1 MKGAAC
7 VKKWIFTGIC
17 DKSDLLLYM
26 CKILTHGDK
35 RVLLVD
41 AALDAKYRYCI
52 GYQHPQLPVT
62 EFAGFD
68 VAGGFAT
75 LSSLEQHLLNEDE
88 KDYDYILMDVERAD
102 FLHPGD
108 WLDADACIWVSGFDL
123 TGLKRSASLLEEL
136 SGQWSDQVSP
146 SFHRVYLNVIEDM
159 TDEAYIEGYLNPGR
173 MAWLGQPVKMPW
185 DELFFGLKIQN
196 EHAGRLVL
204 KPLSRHYKRS
214 LIELILQLSEW
225 DRRHVRRAMR
235 HAERRRA

>member
-1 MKGAAC
+1 M
-7 VKKWIFTGIC
+7 KKWIFTGIC

-26 CKILTHGDK
+26 CKILAHGDK

-52 GYQHPQLPVT
+52 GNQQPQLPVT

-68 VAGGFAT
+68 VAGGFDT
-75 LSSLEQHLLNEDE
+75 LSGLELHLLNEDE
-88 KDYDYILMDVERAD
+88 KDYDYILMDVERTD
-102 FLHPGD
+102 FLQHRD
-108 WLDADACIWVSGFDL
+108 WMDADACIWVSGFDV
-123 TGLKRSASLLEEL
+123 TSLKRSAALLEEL
-136 SGQWSDQVSP
+136 KEQWLDQTSP

-159 TDEAYIEGYLNPGR
+159 TDEAYIEGYLNPGG
-173 MAWLGQPVKMPW
+173 MAWQGQPVKMPW

-204 KPLSRHYKRS
+204 KPLSRHYKRA